1 MNNSHSNIQK
11 ISMIAFSL
19 IAVVIIICSV
29 LIGYNLKQQ
38 GDMLRASGISYDQR
52 ILLERINEDVHI
64 LLDSNSNAGLAE
76 SVILQTKKDI
86 LINAKILNDNQ
97 AELKKLLLNQS
108 EIFFKFGKP
117 FEIIARN
124 KNLHEIEVLLE
135 RFNERVDKISAADV
149 STLLAGKKY
158 WGSVGTLQQPYNGL
172 LFSRTAFLNTLV
184 FLNRLVYKSSLRQNE
199 KIRILYAIM
208 FVSALTGLWL
218 IWFLTLRPLSKHLA
232 GTYREIISKN
242 NDLKFQASHDS
253 MTQLLNRSAFNKK
266 MAELSQG
273 SLGIGKGCL
282 ILIDADE
289 FKSINDNL
297 GHQAGDEVLMNIA
310 KVMQQDPL
318 VSEFAYRLGGDEF
331 AIIIDEI
338 DNHQQLIDRL
348 DCLVKNIR
356 QPIIVAGNEIITTC
370 SLGVAWGDKC
380 GKTLTEVFNAA
391 DAALYKVKEDGRN
404 NYQLFGDMSDQN
416 VTQAL
421 KDEQELQR
429 AVKEKQFIV
438 HYQPVVHLE
447 TGELDSL
454 EALAR
459 WQHPTRGE
467 LLPEAWLPLADR
479 LSLSSEITLQIMDL
493 VEKDYHHW
501 KARKL
506 EIRTVSFNL
515 TEQMLVSGKAYSH
528 LKGILERTSDT
539 PNWLGIE
546 VTESIV
552 FDRSFEQIQ
561 RQLQLIHEA
570 GIKIALDDFGTGF
583 ANLSHLRRIPF
594 DSLKIDESFTSEI
607 LNDPGMHLIVKSLI
621 DLSIGLEKQIICE
634 GIETAEVR
642 EVLLEMGCKFSQG
655 FLHNKGLPFEKSCT
669 LLSLVGKAA

>member
-11 ISMIAFSL
+11 ISMIAFL
-19 IAVVIIICSV
+19 LTAVVIIICSL

-52 ILLERINEDVHI
+52 ILLERVNEDVHL
-64 LLDSNSNAGLAE
+64 LLDTKSNAALE
-76 SVILQTKKDI
+76 DSSLLQAQRDI
-86 LINAKILNDNQ
+86 IINAKIINDNQ
-97 AELKKLLLNQS
+97 AELQELLLNQS
-108 EIFFKFGKP
+108 EIFYKFGKP

-135 RFNERVDKISAADV
+135 RFNERIDKISAADI
-149 STLLAGKKY
+149 STLRAGKKH

-184 FLNRLVYKSSLRQNE
+184 FLNKLVYKSSLRQNQ
-199 KIRILYAIM
+199 KIRLLYTIILGA
-208 FVSALTGLWL
+208 ALSGLWL
-218 IWFLTLRPLSKHLA
+218 IWFFTLRPLSKRL
-232 GTYREIISKN
+232 GETYREIISKN

-253 MTQLLNRSAFNKK
+253 MTQLFNRSAFNKK
-266 MAELSQG
+266 MSKLSQDNQ
-273 SLGIGKGCL
+273 GIGNACL

-310 KVMQQDPL
+310 KIMQEDPL
-318 VSEFAYRLGGDEF
+318 VNESAYRLGGDEF
-331 AIIIDEI
+331 AIVIDCV
-338 DNHQQLIDRL
+338 DDHQTLIQRL
-348 DCLVKNIR
+348 DRLVKNIR
-356 QPIIVAGNEIITTC
+356 QPITVAGNEIVTTC

-380 GKTLTEVFNAA
+380 GKTLKEVFNAA

-404 NYQLFGDMSDQN
+404 NYQLFADMSDQN

-421 KDEQELQR
+421 KDEQELQQ

-438 HYQPVVHLE
+438 HYQPIVHLE

-467 LLPEAWLPLADR
+467 LLPEEWLPLADR
-479 LSLSSEITLQIMDL
+479 LSLSTEITLQVMDL
-493 VEKDYHHW
+493 VEQDYHHW

-528 LKGILERTSDT
+528 LKGMLERTPET
-539 PNWLGIE
+539 PNWLGVE

-570 GIKIALDDFGTGF
+570 GIKISLDDFGTGF

-594 DSLKIDESFTSEI
+594 DSLKIDQSFTSEI

-642 EVLLEMGCKFSQG
+642 EILLEMGCKFSQG

-669 LLSLVGKAA
+669 LMSLVGKAA

>member
-1 MNNSHSNIQK
+1 
-11 ISMIAFSL
+11 
-19 IAVVIIICSV
+19 
-29 LIGYNLKQQ
+29 
-38 GDMLRASGISYDQR
+38 MLRASGISYEQR
-52 ILLERINEDVHI
+52 ILLERVNEQVHR
-64 LLDSNSNAGLAE
+64 LLDESSNGVLTE
-76 SVILQTKKDI
+76 SVILQDKRDI
-86 LINAKILNDNQ
+86 IHNANLLNSNQ
-97 AELKKLLLNQS
+97 AELQSLLLNQS
-108 EIFFKFGKP
+108 EIFYKFGKP
-117 FEIIARN
+117 FEISARN
-124 KNLHEIEVLLE
+124 KNFHEIGILLE
-135 RFNERVDKISAADV
+135 RFNERIDKISLADV
-149 STLLAGKKY
+149 STLRAGKKH
-158 WGSVGTLQQPYNGL
+158 WGPVDTFQSHNGL
-172 LFSRTAFLNTLV
+172 LFTRMAFLNT
-184 FLNRLVYKSSLRQNE
+184 LVYKSSLRQNK
-199 KIRILYAIM
+199 KIHMLYAIM
-208 FVSALTGLWL
+208 LVSALTGLWL
-218 IWFLTLRPLSKHLA
+218 IWFLTLRPLSKRLA
-232 GTYREIISKN
+232 ESYREIMSKN
-242 NDLKFQASHDS
+242 NVLKFQASHDP

-266 MAELSQG
+266 MDKLSQA
-273 SLGIGKGCL
+273 SQGIGLGCL

-310 KVMQQDPL
+310 SVIQEEQL
-318 VSEFAYRLGGDEF
+318 ASESAYRLGGDEF
-331 AIIIDEI
+331 AIVIDEVECR
-338 DNHQQLIDRL
+338 QQLIDRL
-348 DCLVKNIR
+348 DRLVNNIR
-356 QPIIVAGNEIITTC
+356 QPITVDGNELITTC

-380 GKTLTEVFNAA
+380 GKTLEEVFSAA

-404 NYQLFGDMSDQN
+404 NYQLFADMSDQN
-416 VTQAL
+416 VVQIL
-421 KDEQELQR
+421 KFEQELQL

-438 HYQPVVHLE
+438 HYQPIVHLE

-467 LLPEAWLPLADR
+467 LLPEEWLPLADR

-493 VEKDYHHW
+493 VEQDYHHW

-506 EIRTVSFNL
+506 EIRIVNFNL

-528 LKGILERTSDT
+528 LKGILDRTSDN

-561 RQLQLIHEA
+561 RQLQLIHDA
-570 GIKIALDDFGTGF
+570 GIKISLDDFGTGF
-583 ANLSHLRRIPF
+583 ANLSHLRSIPF
-594 DSLKIDESFTSEI
+594 DSLKIDQSFTSEI
-607 LNDPGMHLIVKSLI
+607 LNDPGMRLIVKSLI

-642 EVLLEMGCKFSQG
+642 QILLEMGCKFSQG

>member
-1 MNNSHSNIQK
+1 
-11 ISMIAFSL
+11 
-19 IAVVIIICSV
+19 
-29 LIGYNLKQQ
+29 
-38 GDMLRASGISYDQR
+38 
-52 ILLERINEDVHI
+52 
-64 LLDSNSNAGLAE
+64 
-76 SVILQTKKDI
+76 
-86 LINAKILNDNQ
+86 
-97 AELKKLLLNQS
+97 
-108 EIFFKFGKP
+108 
-117 FEIIARN
+117 
-124 KNLHEIEVLLE
+124 
-135 RFNERVDKISAADV
+135 
-149 STLLAGKKY
+149 
-158 WGSVGTLQQPYNGL
+158 
-172 LFSRTAFLNTLV
+172 
-184 FLNRLVYKSSLRQNE
+184 
-199 KIRILYAIM
+199 
-208 FVSALTGLWL
+208 
-218 IWFLTLRPLSKHLA
+218 
-232 GTYREIISKN
+232 
-242 NDLKFQASHDS
+242 
-253 MTQLLNRSAFNKK
+253 
-266 MAELSQG
+266 
-273 SLGIGKGCL
+273 
-282 ILIDADE
+282 
-289 FKSINDNL
+289 
-297 GHQAGDEVLMNIA
+297 
-310 KVMQQDPL
+310 
-318 VSEFAYRLGGDEF
+318 
-331 AIIIDEI
+331 
-338 DNHQQLIDRL
+338 
-348 DCLVKNIR
+348 
-356 QPIIVAGNEIITTC
+356 
-370 SLGVAWGDKC
+370 
-380 GKTLTEVFNAA
+380 
-391 DAALYKVKEDGRN
+391 
-404 NYQLFGDMSDQN
+404 MSDQN

-570 GIKIALDDFGTGF
+570 GIKISLDDFGTGF